1 MWLFFSIP
9 VIFII
14 LGLLIWLLAANPT
27 VKECGRL
34 TVQAG
39 LICLCFSLGQHYFP
53 LHR

>member
-1 MWLFFSIP
+1 MWFFLSVPI
-9 VIFII
+9 IFIV

-39 LICLCFSLGQHYFP
+39 LIGLCFSLSSHYFP
-53 LHR
+53 LRR

>member
-9 VIFII
+9 IIFIV

-39 LICLCFSLGQHYFP
+39 LIGLVLSLGQHYFP
-53 LHR
+53 LRR